1 MSKIQKISPFLWFD
15 GQAEQAAN
23 LYVSLFEDSKIL
35 TLSRYGESGPGPKG
49 SVMVAEFQL
58 AGQHFMA
65 INGGP
70 IYKLSE
76 AFSLMVHARD
86 QHEVD
91 TLWSKLT
98 ANGGQES
105 QCGWLKDPFGLSWQ
119 IIPTRFSEMARDPDP
134 ARAGRV
140 FQAMMKMRKFDIAEL
155 ERAYAAAS

>member
-23 LYVSLFEDSKIL
+23 LYVSLFDDSKIL
-35 TLSRYGESGPGPKG
+35 SISRYGEGGPGPKG
-49 SVMVAEFQL
+49 SVMVVEFQL

-65 INGGP
+65 LNGGP

-76 AFSLMVHARD
+76 AFSLMVSARD

-98 ANGGQES
+98 ANGGEES
-105 QCGWLKDPFGLSWQ
+105 FCGWLKDPFGLSWQ
-119 IIPTRFSEMARDPDP
+119 IIPTRFTDMIKDPDP
-134 ARAGRV
+134 ARTQRV
-140 FQAMMKMRKFDIAEL
+140 FQAMMKMRKFDIAAL
-155 ERAYAAAS
+155 EQAYAAR